1 MRPRAVAIFVG
12 LTLSASGIL
21 ASTAWAQSGTSQP
34 AAQVQP
40 IGKIETASGSVT
52 VTHTDGVIVQAN
64 IGPNGGLGQA
74 KVGDFVYQGD
84 LVQTGADSAVGMV
97 FTDGTAFNLSANAR
111 IELNQFVY
119 DPNGNSNSAFISL
132 AKGTFTFIAGKVAK
146 TGDMKVDTPVATMGI
161 RGTAPHVEISE
172 DGTVHFATLVEEEP
186 TQQKQPGT
194 PAQENKRA
202 APAQQNK
209 GAVPPEQRQRQAKN
223 VPSAATD
230 QAMAEQNKKLKN
242 LNICRGC

>member
-1 MRPRAVAIFVG
+1 MSVWCRVLAGCLALLVPALDAAAEPEVGKTVAAIREAGGTPAGGTRVALRDGDAVLFREVLDTGVASALQARFLDDTILSMG
-12 LTLSASGIL
+12 ASSRLTLS
-21 ASTAWAQSGTSQP
+21 
-34 AAQVQP
+34 
-40 IGKIETASGSVT
+40 E
-52 VTHTDGVIVQAN
+52 
-64 IGPNGGLGQA
+64 
-74 KVGDFVYQGD
+74 
-84 LVQTGADSAVGMV
+84 
-97 FTDGTAFNLSANAR
+97 
-111 IELNQFVY
+111 FVY
-119 DPNGNSNSAFISL
+119 DPNGTSNSAFISL

-172 DGTVHFATLVEEEP
+172 DGAVHFATLVEEEP

-194 PAQENKRA
+194 PAQENKRV

-230 QAMAEQNKKLKN
+230 KAMAEQNKKLKS

>member
-1 MRPRAVAIFVG
+1 MRARAVALWVG
-12 LTLSASGIL
+12 LTLSASSVL
-21 ASTAWAQSGTSQP
+21 VSTAWAQSSVSQP
-34 AAQVQP
+34 AGAQP
-40 IGKIETASGSVT
+40 IGKIESASGSVT
-52 VTHTDGVIVQAN
+52 VNHADGVVLQAN
-64 IGPNGGLGQA
+64 VGPNGGLGQA
-74 KVGDFVYQGD
+74 KVGDLVYRGD
-84 LVQTGADSAVGMV
+84 VVQTGPASAVGMV

-111 IELNQFVY
+111 IEMNEFVY

-172 DGTVHFATLVEEEP
+172 DGTVHFATLVEEGLSRE
-186 TQQKQPGT
+186 KPGT

-202 APAQQNK
+202 APVQQNK
-209 GAVPPEQRQRQAKN
+209 GGTPAEQRQRQAGN
-223 VPSAATD
+223 VPSAGAD
-230 QAMAEQNKKLKN
+230 QAMAEQNKKLKS

>member
-1 MRPRAVAIFVG
+1 MRTRAVALWVG
-12 LTLSASGIL
+12 LTLSVSGVL
-21 ASTAWAQSGTSQP
+21 ASAAWAQSGAPQP
-34 AAQVQP
+34 AVQVQP
-40 IGKIETASGSVT
+40 IGKIETASGSVA
-52 VTHTDGVIVQAN
+52 VTHTEAVILQAN

-74 KVGDFVYQGD
+74 KVGDSVYQGD

-230 QAMAEQNKKLKN
+230 KAMAEQNKKLKS